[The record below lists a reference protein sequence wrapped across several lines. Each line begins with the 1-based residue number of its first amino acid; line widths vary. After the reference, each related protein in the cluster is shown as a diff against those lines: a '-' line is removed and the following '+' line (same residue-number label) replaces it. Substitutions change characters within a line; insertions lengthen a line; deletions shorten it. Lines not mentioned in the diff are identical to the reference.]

1 MATSTYQTYLCKK
14 SSSSYTKILDIKSF
28 PDLGGSPE
36 LIETTTL
43 SDKMQ
48 TNISGVQ
55 SLDALE
61 FTANYT
67 KADYTAVKNLSSSSE
82 LDLAVMVTED
92 GLNYFP
98 FEWKG
103 ELDVFVA
110 GGEVNA
116 VLEMTITSVAHNEIK
131 LSSTSHTATKN
142 ASGVVTG
149 FAPGSASA

>member
-14 SSSSYTKILDIKSF
+14 SSSNYNKILDIKSF

-43 SDKMQ
+43 SDAMQ
-48 TNISGVQ
+48 TNILGVQ

-67 KADYTAVKNLSSSSE
+67 KADYNTVYSLKGSD

-98 FEWKG
+98 FEWEG

-116 VLEMTITSVAHNEIK
+116 VIEMTVTSVAHNEIK
-131 LSSTSHTATKN
+131 LSSTSYTATKDG
-142 ASGVVTG
+142 SGVVTG
-149 FAPGSASA
+149 FAPGTASV